1 MKTASGATAVQI
13 VHSNGV
19 VPARLSTSG
28 RALAG
33 GGGGVEG
40 GGPAAAAR
48 APRTPST
55 SVTGGP
61 EGQALPITSTQ
72 SKHLWDALGWAYDR
86 LGLDVATGAMRCFVS
101 WYWPGWLSRPE
112 ARLDVRLHATGK
124 PVISRCRS
132 DPAKLR
138 HELATAICENWH
150 LAAYRTSSTRR
161 LHCGSYRGAAVT
173 SRRGRGEDSVY
184 LDGDRWRGAA
194 SLGYGPDRR
203 LTVAGFLDRWLTQV
217 FRGK

>member
-1 MKTASGATAVQI
+1 VKTASGATAVQI
-13 VHSNGV
+13 VHSNRRGSREIEHIGSAHS
-19 VPARLSTSG
+19 PAELEVLR
-28 RALAG
+28 
-33 GGGGVEG
+33 
-40 GGPAAAAR
+40 AAAR
-48 APRTPST
+48 QRLHAHQDAFDFGDGR
-55 SVTGGP
+55 P
-61 EGQALPITSTQ
+61 EGRRCRSPRPSPSICGTR
-72 SKHLWDALGWAYDR
+72 WA
-86 LGLDVATGAMRCFVS
+86 GPTTGSAWMWPPAGMRCLVS